1 MATKL
6 NYAGNLETA
15 YTLLEQVS
23 SYDDDS
29 NNDQG
34 GNRAKQQ
41 GEGDSSSSSSSTAS
55 NNSSHDSSASTSSSY
70 QHSPQLGEVASGVD
84 DAFAMA
90 AAMNKRSH
98 SEGVTYARVA
108 ELLQVTAVELM
119 MGIL

>member
-1 MATKL
+1 
-6 NYAGNLETA
+6 
-15 YTLLEQVS
+15 LLEQVS
-23 SYDDDS
+23 SYGDDS
-29 NNDQG
+29 DHDQQG
-34 GNRAKQQ
+34 GSFTKQR
-41 GEGDSSSSSSSTAS
+41 GEGDSSSSSSTAS
-55 NNSSHDSSASTSSSY
+55 STCGNNDSCASTSSSSY
-70 QHSPQLGEVASGVD
+70 QHSPQLGQVASGVD